1 MPRYAY
7 VLAVLL
13 SVIMMSVT
21 VPVLSE
27 ESDAV
32 SEYTADIVLDVDE
45 YAEIDL
51 QDHLG
56 GNSYRY
62 CTFDKYSG
70 NDSLP
75 LGLSR
80 DGSVLKGTPTRI
92 GEYSMG
98 FNFRDSTIG
107 LTYDAHL
114 NIVIRVEA
122 VPEEFTVTYDA
133 GIGNVKGSKTWK
145 ETITEG
151 TYASLP
157 DATYSNGAYTFM
169 GWARSS
175 TSTDTLDSLKVT
187 SDVTLYAVWER
198 NTVRMSDS
206 SATITRDQT
215 SSLTV
220 FTDPSDAK
228 LSIVDL
234 GGLSEQNVRISGHT
248 LRLDM
253 TSVDPGTYFVTLE
266 ANKTGYLAGRSTVT
280 VSVPICIV
288 KPIEYILNEGD
299 VFSYTPVTNPTNAS
313 ISMVGV
319 LLNGAPI
326 HDSGLELKGRTI
338 TGTLSQTGTYE
349 ITYRASLEGYVDVT
363 NSVIVYVNN
372 ADDNPVTG
380 DVSLESIT
388 ASSRG
393 NEPRV
398 FDFIAIGS
406 ENVTNF
412 VWSVEGEVFASSSP
426 TALYE
431 FPSSGVYT
439 VTCTAYGG
447 SGDSVSLEIT
457 VVCTDNRHRDAAWSD
472 VEYSYILQG
481 QADVTVPN
489 GSFLSSR
496 VEEIGGSRFT
506 IVSGTPSSSDIGKQ
520 FTVTVGDESWN
531 VTVYQKE
538 TEPPKASFSLSV
550 TDDGYSVKAEFT
562 GSNASF
568 HRFDFNND
576 GEYENGDTFTY
587 SKPGRYVVSCIAVN
601 NISETVSSMHI
612 DIDYAPSE
620 STDLSGLTDFVMGVG
635 ERLYIEIS
643 LVDGDELQVSGSAS
657 VFTVV
662 DGNVLRISPTETGV
676 YDLTVTALHLDGTS
690 DSVTVEVKVTG
701 PYPPVKDD
709 EEQDYILVIVLFV
722 ISISIVCIVVIFDM
736 HSGKVSAWL
745 SSRSRKKGMNTTTN
759 NRNRKQNS
767 NNRGGWR

>member
-1 MPRYAY
+1 MAAS
-7 VLAVLL
+7 VLIAMAAMLVFTT
-13 SVIMMSVT
+13 SPIA
-21 VPVLSE
+21 E

-32 SEYTADIVLDVDE
+32 KEFSEEYTLDLNEYFEVDLNDLADKGYKYV
-45 YAEIDL
+45 
-51 QDHLG
+51 
-56 GNSYRY
+56 
-62 CTFDKYSG
+62 TTDKYTS
-70 NDSLP
+70 DSQLP
-75 LGLSR
+75 AGLSR
-80 DGSVLKGTPTRI
+80 NGSVISGIPTKV
-92 GEYSMG
+92 GDSPSMG
-98 FNFRDSTIG
+98 YNLRDSYVAIS
-107 LTYDAHL
+107 YDAHVSVTFHVRD
-114 NIVIRVEA
+114 I
-122 VPEEFTVTYDA
+122 PEEFMVTYEA
-133 GIGNVKGSKTWK
+133 GIGNVKGNKTWK

-151 TYASLP
+151 TYASFP
-157 DATYSNGAYTFM
+157 DAVYSNGAYTFK

-175 TSTDTLDSLKVT
+175 TSTDVLDSLKVT
-187 SDVTLYAVWER
+187 SDITLYAVWER
-198 NTVRMSDS
+198 NTVGISDS

-215 SSLTV
+215 SSLTIS
-220 FTDPSDAK
+220 TNPSDAK
-228 LSIVDL
+228 LSIVGY
-234 GGLSEQNVRISGHT
+234 GGLSESNVRISGHV

-288 KPIEYILNEGD
+288 KPIEYVLNEGD

-313 ISMVGV
+313 ISMIGV

-338 TGTLSQTGTYE
+338 TGKLLQTGTYE
-349 ITYRASLEGYVDVT
+349 IAYRASLEGYVDVT

-372 ADDNPVTG
+372 NDDNPITG
-380 DVSLESIT
+380 DVSLASIT
-388 ASSRG
+388 ASSRA
-393 NEPRV
+393 NELRV
-398 FDFIAIGS
+398 FDFIAIGG
-406 ENVTNF
+406 ENVANY

-431 FPSSGVYT
+431 FPSSGVYN
-439 VTCTAYGG
+439 VTCEAYGG

-472 VEYSYILQG
+472 VGYSYIVQG
-481 QADVTVPN
+481 QADVTVPD

-506 IVSGTPSSSDIGKQ
+506 IVSGTPSASDIGKT
-520 FTVTVGDESWN
+520 FPITVGDESWN

-538 TEPPKASFSLSV
+538 TTPPKASFSLSV
-550 TDDGYSVKAEFT
+550 TGDGYSVKADFT

-568 HRFDFNND
+568 HRFDFDND
-576 GEYENGDTFTY
+576 GVYEEVNTFTY

-620 STDLSGLTDFVMGVG
+620 STDLSGLTDFVIGIG

-643 LVDGDELQVSGSAS
+643 LVDGDELQVSGSAAS
-657 VFTVV
+657 FVVV
-662 DGNVLRISPTETGV
+662 DGNVLRISPTEVGI
-676 YDLTVTALHLDGTS
+676 YDLTVTVLHPDGTT

-701 PYPPVKDD
+701 PDEPVSEDD
-709 EEQDYILVIVLFV
+709 DQNYVLVIVLFV

-736 HSGKVSAWL
+736 HSGKVSAL
-745 SSRSRKKGMNTTTN
+745 FSSRSRRKSMISTN
-759 NRNRKQNS
+759 NRNNR